1 MQSLATDT
9 DQETVNRVLAG
20 DIQQFE
26 LLMRRYNQ
34 RLYRVARAILGNDA
48 DAEDAV
54 QQASMNAYRQLRQF
68 EGRAEF
74 STWLTRI
81 VVYEALARRRRRR
94 ARSTEC
100 LDTRLH
106 DVVSGQHDPERLTYV
121 TQLAALLQ
129 SAVET
134 LPDSYRSVFVMR
146 EIEGLTTS
154 ETAQRLALTEDATK
168 ARLHRA
174 KGVLRRRLAACLSR
188 SLLAFA
194 LVGTPAC
201 FGG

>member
-1 MQSLATDT
+1 MEPQRTDT

-26 LLMRRYNQ
+26 LLMRRYTQ

-54 QQASMNAYRQLRQF
+54 QQAYVNAYRQLRQF
-68 EGRAEF
+68 ERRAEF

-81 VVYEALARRRRRR
+81 VVHEALSRRRRLR
-94 ARSTEC
+94 ARLTEC

-121 TQLAALLQ
+121 TQLATLLQ

-146 EIEGLTTS
+146 EIDGLTTT
-154 ETAQRLALTEDATK
+154 ETAQRLALTEGATK

-174 KGVLRRRLAACLSR
+174 KGLLRSCLR
-188 SLLAFA
+188 AERNHR
-194 LVGTPAC
+194 P
-201 FGG
+201 

>member
-1 MQSLATDT
+1 MPPLPTDT

-34 RLYRVARAILGNDA
+34 RLSRVARAILGNDA

-54 QQASMNAYRQLRQF
+54 QQAYVNAYRQLRQF

-81 VVYEALARRRRRR
+81 VVYEALSRRRRLR

-106 DVVSGQHDPERLTYV
+106 DAASGQHDPERLAYV
-121 TQLAALLQ
+121 TQLGTLLQ
-129 SAVET
+129 SAVAT
-134 LPDSYRSVFVMR
+134 LPDSYRSVFVLR
-146 EIEGLTTS
+146 EITGLTTI
-154 ETAQRLALTEDATK
+154 ETAHRLALTEGATK

-174 KGVLRRRLAACLSR
+174 KGLLRSCLR
-188 SLLAFA
+188 
-194 LVGTPAC
+194 GERNHRP
-201 FGG
+201 